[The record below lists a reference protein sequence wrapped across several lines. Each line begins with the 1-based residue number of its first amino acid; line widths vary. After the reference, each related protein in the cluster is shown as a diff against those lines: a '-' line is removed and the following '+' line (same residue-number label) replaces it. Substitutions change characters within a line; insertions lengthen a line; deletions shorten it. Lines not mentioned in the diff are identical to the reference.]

1 MVAGLFLVSLFLY
14 PIFSIFSAA
23 MVAPAMVV
31 VGIYMVGRLGQI
43 NWEKKESRIAAFFTI
58 MFTVLSFSPANG
70 MAMGFISYAFTMVVA
85 GKRKE
90 VHPLIYGLCVVFL
103 TYLILL

>member
-1 MVAGLFLVSLFLY
+1 TLK
-14 PIFSIFSAA
+14 
-23 MVAPAMVV
+23 
-31 VGIYMVGRLGQI
+31 
-43 NWEKKESRIAAFFTI
+43 NAAFFTI